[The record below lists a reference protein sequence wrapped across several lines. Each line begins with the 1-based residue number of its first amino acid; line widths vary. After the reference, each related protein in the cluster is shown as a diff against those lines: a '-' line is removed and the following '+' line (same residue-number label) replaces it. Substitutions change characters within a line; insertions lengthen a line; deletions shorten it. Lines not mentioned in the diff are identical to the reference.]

1 MGLGDVLLSIGE
13 AKTLHKQSKLPVM
26 IVRADGK
33 PVLSD
38 LFAGIPYL
46 LVPRTPRHVPLGA
59 GRLYKRLVNGGGV
72 RPYIAQKAVDKWTW
86 KPYKP
91 IPADIVFTREEL
103 SFAEPYRGAI
113 MVEPNVKNNG
123 HDNKAWLDI
132 SWMQLDLML
141 RGQRVVQCGPP
152 GAPIKLR
159 HAEFVVT
166 DSFRKACAVLSVCKA
181 FIGTEGGLH
190 HAAAAVKVPGVVIR
204 GGFISHEVTGYDI
217 HRELF
222 TGTGLGCGMR
232 THCAHCRAAM
242 ARITPTMVM
251 ENLKGLIG
259 GPKSA

>member
-1 MGLGDVLLSIGE
+1 MGIGDVLMSIGE
-13 AKTLHKQSKLPVM
+13 AKALHKQTKLPVM

-46 LVPRTPRHVPLGA
+46 LVPRTPRHVPMGA

-72 RPYIAQKAVDKWTW
+72 RSYIEHKGVDRWTW

-103 SFAEPYRGAI
+103 AFAEPYRGAI
-113 MVEPNVKNNG
+113 MVEPNVKNTG
-123 HDNKAWLDI
+123 HDNKAWNLV
-132 SWMQLDLML
+132 SWLQLDLML
-141 RGQRVVQCGPP
+141 RGQRVVQCGAE

-159 HAEFVVT
+159 HAELVVT

-190 HAAAAVKVPGVVIR
+190 HAAAAVKTPGVILYS
-204 GGFISHEVTGYDI
+204 GFISPAVTGYDL
-217 HRELF
+217 HRNLF
-222 TGTGLGCGMR
+222 FGSGLGCGMR
-232 THCAHCRAAM
+232 THCEHCRKAM
-242 ARITPTMVM
+242 TAITPVMVM
-251 ENLKGLIG
+251 DNLKELL
-259 GPKSA
+259 